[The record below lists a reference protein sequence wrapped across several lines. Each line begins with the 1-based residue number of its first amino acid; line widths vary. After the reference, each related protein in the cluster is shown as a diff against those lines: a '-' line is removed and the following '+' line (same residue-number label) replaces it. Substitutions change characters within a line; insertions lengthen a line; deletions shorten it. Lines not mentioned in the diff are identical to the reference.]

1 MMQNSLLHVTSKNH
15 KFWYTSLNLYSYEV
29 FFNFDFLTCCRVKMT
44 YCYDTNKISG
54 GYDIWYTELNSNF
67 LEGFLKISCKYL
79 LFHLSSKI

>member
-1 MMQNSLLHVTSKNH
+1 
-15 KFWYTSLNLYSYEV
+15 
-29 FFNFDFLTCCRVKMT
+29 MT